1 MPASCFD
8 IYPLSSKWVF
18 ITMANMPLHNLAFW
32 FCAFFLLGI
41 FFISIFNNFLIVVLL
56 DLLVLSVLLAFKKFV
71 FVFLSLVILV
81 GAGYYQIFSA
91 VQQSQ
96 TLIRFDEKIEFSG
109 VVKQVKKSA
118 TSQQLVLGLKS
129 PFNGKVRINAQRYP
143 EFNYGDLAKAEGI
156 VKKPSPE
163 SENYYKKE
171 GISGSVSFPTIEL
184 IESGRGNLVLAGLLT
199 FKENIENVFRKI
211 LPQQK
216 AAFLSGITLGERESF
231 SKELE
236 EKMSLSG
243 TTHLV
248 ALSGYNITVIA
259 LAVGWLFGSFLARR
273 ASFYLSVAV
282 IVLFVLMAGAEAS
295 VVRAAIMGIIALV
308 AQRSERAASARNA
321 IIIAA
326 FLMVV
331 ANPRVLVFDLGFQL
345 SFAALLGIIYIA
357 PAIKKVLLIQSG
369 GFLNWKENLA
379 TTLSA
384 QLAVVPFLLGNFGM
398 FSLTSFLA
406 NILVLEAV
414 PVIMGLGFLA
424 GGLGL
429 ISEFLARVIGWLLNL
444 LISYEFLI
452 IGFFSRFTLPVAAES
467 FGIMAAG
474 VYYLIL
480 ISAILYVKKR
490 FGIAYRD

>member
-1 MPASCFD
+1 
-8 IYPLSSKWVF
+8 
-18 ITMANMPLHNLAFW
+18 MPLHNLAFW
-32 FCAFFLLGI
+32 FCAFFLLGV
-41 FFISIFNNFLIVVLL
+41 FAISIFHNFLIILILNFLVFGLL
-56 DLLVLSVLLAFKKFV
+56 IFFRKYFFSI
-71 FVFLSLVILV
+71 LSLFILV
-81 GAGYYQIFSA
+81 GAGYYQIFSV
-91 VQQSQ
+91 VQKSQ

-109 VVKQVKKSA
+109 VVERVKKSSA
-118 TSQQLVLGLKS
+118 SQQLVLDLEP
-129 PFNGKVRINAQRYP
+129 PFSGKVRVNAQRYP
-143 EFNYGDLAKAEGI
+143 EFNYGDLAKVEGI

-171 GISGSVSFPTIEL
+171 GISGSVSFPAIEL
-184 IESGRGNLVLAGLLT
+184 IESGRGNLALAGLLS

-211 LPQQK
+211 LPQEK

-308 AQRSERAASARNA
+308 AQRSERATSVRNA

-326 FLMVV
+326 FLMVL

-357 PAIKKVLLIQSG
+357 PVLKKVLRIQSN

-414 PVIMGLGFLA
+414 PVTMGLGFLA

-429 ISEFLARVIGWLLNL
+429 ISEFLARIIGWLLNL
-444 LISYEFLI
+444 LISYEFFI
-452 IGFFSRFTLPVAAES
+452 ISLFSRFTLPVAAES

-474 VYYLIL
+474 VYYVIL

-490 FGIAYRD
+490 FGIIYRD

>member
-1 MPASCFD
+1 
-8 IYPLSSKWVF
+8 
-18 ITMANMPLHNLAFW
+18 MPLHNLAFW
-32 FCAFFLLGI
+32 FCAFFLAGI
-41 FFISIFNNFLIVVLL
+41 FLISIFNNFLIALVIS
-56 DLLVLSVLLAFKKFV
+56 LLVVSYLVFLRKYIFALLA
-71 FVFLSLVILV
+71 LAMIL
-81 GAGYYQIFSA
+81 GAGYYQIFGV
-91 VQQSQ
+91 VQKSQ
-96 TLIRFDEKIEFSG
+96 TLIRFDEKIEFQG
-109 VVKQVKKSA
+109 IVKDAQKSA
-118 TSQQLVLGLKS
+118 TSQQLILDLEL
-129 PFNGKVRINAQRYP
+129 PLNGKVRINAQRYP
-143 EFNYGDLAKAEGI
+143 DFNYGDLVNVTGVIKNPPAR
-156 VKKPSPE
+156 

-171 GISGSVSFPTIEL
+171 GISGIVSFPEIRLLET
-184 IESGRGNLVLAGLLT
+184 GRGNPALAALFS
-199 FKENIENVFRKI
+199 FKESIENVFRKI
-211 LPQQK
+211 LPQEK

-259 LAVGWLFGSFLARR
+259 LAIGWLFGSFLARR

-308 AQRSERAASARNA
+308 AQHTERAHSVRNA

-326 FLMVV
+326 FLMVL

-345 SFAALLGIIYIA
+345 SFAALLGIIYIS
-357 PAIKKVLLIQSG
+357 PVLKKVLKIQNQ
-369 GFLNWKENLA
+369 GFLNWRENLV

-384 QLAVVPFLLGNFGM
+384 QLAVVPFLLGNFGA

-414 PVIMGLGFLA
+414 PVTMGLGFLA

-429 ISEFLARVIGWLLNL
+429 MTDFLAKIIGWLLNI
-444 LISYEFLI
+444 LIGYEFWVI
-452 IGFFSRFTLPVAAES
+452 NIFSKITLPIAVES
-467 FGIMAAG
+467 FGFLPAII
-474 VYYLIL
+474 YYVLLVGLIYKL
-480 ISAILYVKKR
+480 HKLS
-490 FGIAYRD
+490 